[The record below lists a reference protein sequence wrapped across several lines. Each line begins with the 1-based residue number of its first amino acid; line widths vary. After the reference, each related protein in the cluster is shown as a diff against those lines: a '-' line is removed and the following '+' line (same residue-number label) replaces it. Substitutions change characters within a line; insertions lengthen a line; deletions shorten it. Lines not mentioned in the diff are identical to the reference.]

1 MASEHRGNGVAREH
15 RRGRGGALVIRLL
28 RAWAGDLPLV
38 LAVLALSLFGV
49 AMIFSA
55 GVLNDPSP
63 VTQNIWI
70 RQGFWLGL
78 ALVGFSLISRI
89 PVRWIEW
96 AALPAYVGSIILLA
110 STLVIGT
117 GAGTAIGVKSWLS
130 IAGFRFQPAELAK
143 IATILAL
150 ARFFSVRREAPQA
163 LRELLAPVG
172 IVALPLGLVILQPD
186 LGTAMAFIGILFASL
201 YWGGAPVP
209 LLVLLASP
217 GLGLILSFDTGIWS
231 FYIVILT
238 LSLFFYR
245 YRLYLVESVG
255 VVLANLAAGT
265 ISLPLWRSLA
275 DYQRNRLLV
284 FLDPSVDPRGAGWHL
299 IQSKVAIGSGGFLG
313 KGFTEGTQKRLDF
326 LPEQHTDF
334 IFSVVGEE
342 LGFLGTTI
350 VIGVFAFVLLR
361 LVRLA
366 TDTPDP
372 FAGLVIFGI
381 FGAWITHIFVNV
393 GMTIG
398 VVPITGIPLPF
409 VSYGGSFLL
418 MSWVALAL
426 AVRVAREE

>member
-1 MASEHRGNGVAREH
+1 MVA
-15 RRGRGGALVIRLL
+15 G
-28 RAWAGDLPLV
+28 
-38 LAVLALSLFGV
+38 VLALSLFGV
-49 AMIFSA
+49 AMIYSA

-63 VTQNIWI
+63 VTQNVWL
-70 RQGFWLGL
+70 RQAAWLL
-78 ALVGFSLISRI
+78 IALVAFSLLSQV

-96 AALPAYVGSIILLA
+96 AALPAYIMGIILLGA
-110 STLVIGT
+110 TLVIGT
-117 GAGTAIGVKSWLS
+117 GAGTAAGVKSFIS
-130 IAGFRFQPAELAK
+130 IAGFRFQPAEPAK

-150 ARFFSVRREAPQA
+150 ARLLSMKKEGPQT
-163 LRELLAPVG
+163 LRELLAPIGVVG
-172 IVALPLGLVILQPD
+172 LPLGLVILQPD
-186 LGTAMAFIGILFASL
+186 LGTAMAFVGILFAAL
-201 YWGGAPVP
+201 YWGGTPIP

-217 GLGLILSFDTGIWS
+217 GLGLILSFDTGVWS
-231 FYIVILT
+231 LYIVGLT

-265 ISLPLWRSLA
+265 IALPLWRSLA

-299 IQSKVAIGSGGFLG
+299 IQSKVAIGSGGLLG
-313 KGFTEGTQKRLDF
+313 KGFTQGTQKRLDF

-342 LGFLGTTI
+342 LGFVGTML
-350 VIGVFAFVLLR
+350 VIGAFSFVLLR
-361 LVRLA
+361 IVRLA
-366 TDTPDP
+366 TEASDP

-398 VVPITGIPLPF
+398 VFPITGIPLPF

-426 AVRVAREE
+426 AVRVAQEE